1 MEVNHM
7 NIRINTISV
16 IGVIRR
22 GIAAAVVCLSLLS
35 AISVMSMTAVAHGGL
50 EHVMGVVQKIS
61 PTSVTVSTTDGKST
75 EVLLDGK
82 TTYAKSGHTVQGG
95 DIKVGD
101 RVVIHAAKTG
111 DKLVARTVEA
121 GATK

>member
-7 NIRINTISV
+7 NIRINTISL
-16 IGVIRR
+16 IRAISR
-22 GIAAAVVCLSLLS
+22 GIAAALLCLSFLS
-35 AISVMSMTAVAHGGL
+35 VIPMTAVAHGGL

-75 EVLLDGK
+75 EVLLDPK
-82 TTYAKSGHTVQGG
+82 TTYAKSGHPVQGG